1 MIRRFLAATLL
12 MTLAAC
18 ASDHPR
24 GRGHGGPGGPGGPQR
39 VRLFISPSGEPYR
52 GDDGLGRWLAQAD
65 TDHDGAVTL
74 AEFRADAEHS
84 FKFLDTNG
92 DGVIDG
98 FEMQHYERDIVPEIG
113 VMTFDEGAGGAR
125 PSTTSRPGGGRGGRG
140 GGGGGMGRG
149 GGGGMGGGRGGG
161 GRGGSDSSDSSDA
174 LAQKQATQ
182 VPAAGREGAARYSLL
197 NEPEPIAAADA
208 NLDGKVT
215 LAEWMAI
222 TDRRFA
228 RLDHNKSG
236 RLTKDNLLHLQPKAP
251 KAP

>member
-1 MIRRFLAATLL
+1 MIRRFLAPALL
-12 MTLAAC
+12 LTLAAC

-24 GRGHGGPGGPGGPQR
+24 GHGGGGPGGPGGPPR
-39 VRLFISPSGEPYR
+39 ARLFISPSGEPFR
-52 GDDGLGRWLAQAD
+52 GEDGLGRWLAQAD
-65 TDHDGAVTL
+65 TNHDGAVTL

-98 FEMQHYERDIVPEIG
+98 FEMQHYEREIVPEIG
-113 VMTFDEGAGGAR
+113 VMTFDEAPAAKAR
-125 PSTTSRPGGGRGGRG
+125 PSGGGGRSGGGRGGRG
-140 GGGGGMGRG
+140 GGMG
-149 GGGGMGGGRGGG
+149 GGGHGGGRGGG
-161 GRGGSDSSDSSDA
+161 SGSDENSSA
-174 LAQKQATQ
+174 LAQQQSTR
-182 VPAAGREGAARYSLL
+182 VPAAGREGAARYSLI

-228 RLDHNKSG
+228 RLDHDKSG
-236 RLTKDNLLHLQPKAP
+236 RLTKESLLKIQPKPPKAP
-251 KAP
+251 